1 MTRGLIPALLFL
13 IATLVG
19 LVSPEAAAQQPA
31 ELPSTTR
38 RPLAVVVLDPA
49 HGGADTG
56 ARGSTGIV
64 ESEVTLSFARLIR
77 VSLESAGLRVILTRQ
92 SDQTVGWEERSRP
105 ANAQRGAV
113 FISVHVASTGPEG
126 TVRVY
131 SLSESSVSDD
141 NSAASASVS
150 AGGLI
155 RWDRAQQSYLPMS
168 RKLAALVQTQMAQRF
183 RGSPAVPAAAAVRQL
198 QSVAAPAVAIEVSS
212 VSLADRAALEKMG
225 PALAEG
231 VARAIAGFG
240 PVLDQRAAMD
250 QGER

>member
-1 MTRGLIPALLFL
+1 VTRGLIPALLFL

-19 LVSPEAAAQQPA
+19 SVSPEAAAQQPA
-31 ELPSTTR
+31 ESPSTTR
-38 RPLAVVVLDPA
+38 SPLAVVVLDPA

-77 VSLESAGLRVILTRQ
+77 VSLEAAGLRVILTRQ
-92 SDQTVGWEERSRP
+92 SDQTVGSEERSRT
-105 ANAQRGAV
+105 ANAQRGAI

-131 SLSESSVSDD
+131 SSSEPAVSGD
-141 NSAASASVS
+141 NFPRGASVS
-150 AGGLI
+150 AAGLI
-155 RWDRAQQSYLPMS
+155 RWDRAQQSYLPTS

-183 RGSPAVPAAAAVRQL
+183 RGSPAIPPAAAVRQL
-198 QSVAAPAVAIEVSS
+198 QSVAAPAIAIEVSS
-212 VSLADRAALEKMG
+212 VSLADRATLEKMG

-231 VARAIAGFG
+231 VARAVAGFG
-240 PVLDQRAAMD
+240 PVFDQRAVAGR
-250 QGER
+250 GER